1 MSARRPRSAN
11 ARSAAITRRRFVG
24 LLAAGSAALAAS
36 SALAAAPKPAAK
48 PAPKP
53 APKPA
58 ATKPASSKPSSAE
71 LQKEFDR
78 QRKGT
83 LDTLATLRKF
93 PLPPG
98 GDLPVVFRPLRTV
111 RGKER

>member
-1 MSARRPRSAN
+1 MSARRPRRAK

-24 LLAAGSAALAAS
+24 LLAAGSAALATS
-36 SALAAAPKPAAK
+36 SALAAAAK

-53 APKPA
+53 AASKPGP
-58 ATKPASSKPSSAE
+58 TKPSSAE
-71 LQKEFDR
+71 LQKEFER

-83 LDTLATLRKF
+83 LDTLTTLRKF

-111 RGKER
+111 RSKER

>member
-1 MSARRPRSAN
+1 MSARRPRRAN

-24 LLAAGSAALAAS
+24 LLAAGSAALAAP

-53 APKPA
+53 SASKPG
-58 ATKPASSKPSSAE
+58 PSKPSSAE
-71 LQKEFDR
+71 LQKEFER

-111 RGKER
+111 RDKER